1 MKKLILALAFAGM
14 TSCIAE
20 QSYRLADADF
30 VLPGFEQIPF
40 PAENL
45 TQHLS
50 PAQEVAFQQ
59 QYGDGPYVIV
69 EEQALPAGAPS
80 MPLTIGQAQGGDTG
94 GETSWNVDAIGE
106 AVVGG
111 LGTLFPSLLPFSPA
125 LLLLFRRSRKHLV
138 AAAKKAL
145 PRPGDP
151 TIDLVGA
158 AADTLRAIGLLHS
171 TPASEFVTENGLV
184 VSDEEEEAEPE
195 VS

>member
-1 MKKLILALAFAGM
+1 MRNLFLALAFAGM

-20 QSYRLADADF
+20 QSYRLADADI

-50 PAQEVAFQQ
+50 PEQEVAFQQ
-59 QYGDGPYVIV
+59 QYGDGPFVIV

-94 GETSWNVDAIGE
+94 GETLWDVDAIGE

-111 LGTLFPSLLPFSPA
+111 LGTFFPSILPFSPA

-145 PRPGDP
+145 PRPGDT

-158 AADTLRAIGLLHS
+158 ATDVLRGFGMLHS
-171 TPASEFVTENGLV
+171 TPASEFATEHSLV
-184 VSDEEEEAEPE
+184 VEDEEEETEPE